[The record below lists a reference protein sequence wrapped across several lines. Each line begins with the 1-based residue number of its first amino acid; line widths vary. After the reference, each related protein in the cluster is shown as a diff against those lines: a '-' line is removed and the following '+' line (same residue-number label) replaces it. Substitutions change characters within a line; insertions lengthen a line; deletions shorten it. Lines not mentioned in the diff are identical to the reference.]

1 MGLKDAGEPA
11 DHLGSFLDAISDDE
25 DPSSKRVRERVLGT
39 GRVIAERYK
48 LGDRIARGGMA
59 TIWEATDTKL
69 NRVVAIKFMG
79 QAYTDDA
86 EYRKRF
92 EEEARAAAQ
101 LRTPFVVA
109 IHDHGVAE
117 GVPFIVM
124 ERLDGEDLHQRMHRQ
139 KRLPVAFVAKVATEA
154 SKALKIAHAAGI
166 VHRDLKPKNL
176 FISKED
182 DEEVIKLLD
191 FGVAKHAGTAALMT
205 ATGVMLGSP
214 FYMSPEQIRCERNLD
229 GRTDLWSLAAILYR
243 ALTGA
248 KAFDGDMARVMF
260 QITRER
266 PKAPSLLC
274 PDLPKA
280 LDAFF
285 DKALATRRE
294 DRFSSAMELAEAF
307 NTAARASNQS
317 TPSMAIPPAP
327 SSQSGTRPALAPRAP
342 DEAPGADRIPAEG
355 LGTEP
360 LIPGERYTEPPST
373 APRGVDVA
381 LLEESGPKA
390 DLPRPMGPPS
400 DHPTFAAPVGVITN
414 LVTAKN
420 TSGTGLR
427 LGPLSIDAPDVQG
440 PVQEAARP
448 TPRVVDAPTEEPR
461 DAPADVSSLTPE
473 QRSGFAVG
481 SGFESD
487 ARWQA
492 YALTSS
498 RPAAVREPRSWS
510 FIVAASLIILT
521 TIGLTI
527 GLVFLFR

>member
-1 MGLKDAGEPA
+1 MHAPNQPDPAELEEGLGAAIAYSSLGMGLKDAGEPG
-11 DHLGSFLDAISDDE
+11 DHLGTFLDAISDD
-25 DPSSKRVRERVLGT
+25 DDQSSKRVRERVLGA

-48 LGDRIARGGMA
+48 LGERIARGGMA

-69 NRVVAIKFMG
+69 NRIVAIKFMG

-109 IHDHGVAE
+109 IHDHGVTE

-124 ERLDGEDLHQRMHRQ
+124 ERLDGEDLHQRMHRL
-139 KRLPVAFVAKVATEA
+139 KRLPIAFVAKVATEA
-154 SKALKIAHAAGI
+154 GKALRIAHAAGI

-243 ALTGA
+243 ALTGV

-266 PKAPSLLC
+266 PKPPSLLC

-280 LDAFF
+280 FDAFF
-285 DKALATRRE
+285 DKALATKRE
-294 DRFSSAMELAEAF
+294 DRFATALELAEAF
-307 NTAARASNQS
+307 NVAAKGAA
-317 TPSMAIPPAP
+317 PSVAIPPAP
-327 SSQSGTRPALAPRAP
+327 SSQSGTRQAVTPRPPAHEPK
-342 DEAPGADRIPAEG
+342 EG
-355 LGTEP
+355 LGEQ
-360 LIPGERYTEPPST
+360 
-373 APRGVDVA
+373 
-381 LLEESGPKA
+381 ESESASAGAATPAVGPI
-390 DLPRPMGPPS
+390 S
-400 DHPTFAAPVGVITN
+400 DHPTFAAPVAVLAN
-414 LVTAKN
+414 LVSAKN
-420 TSGTGLR
+420 TSGLR
-427 LGPLSIDAPDVQG
+427 LGPVSFDAPVVDD
-440 PVQEAARP
+440 PASASRP
-448 TPRVVDAPTEEPR
+448 TPRVLTTPVQELPPVLAPPQEPDA
-461 DAPADVSSLTPE
+461 SMLTPE
-473 QRSGFAVG
+473 QRSGFALGV
-481 SGFESD
+481 GFESD

-492 YALTSS
+492 YALPSN
-498 RPAAVREPRSWS
+498 RPLAQPAERSWS
-510 FIVAASLIILT
+510 FIVAASLIVLT